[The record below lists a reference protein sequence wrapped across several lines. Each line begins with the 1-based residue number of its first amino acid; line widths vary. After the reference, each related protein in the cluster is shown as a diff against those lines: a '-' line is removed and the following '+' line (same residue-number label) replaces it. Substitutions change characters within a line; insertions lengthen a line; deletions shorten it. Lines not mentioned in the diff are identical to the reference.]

1 MRLLAGLLFFTS
13 CTSTTTITIEKT
25 IVPLQETL
33 TGLFCEKNLRFSS
46 SKNLEDVEKII
57 LKNNH
62 LVNDTTFVE
71 SMRQDSEF
79 VAFIFYKNDRLLFVT
94 SDKITVGINLN
105 TGIVIAVQFDENQY
119 ISCSGEIPYIL
130 NESNKKMYLAD
141 ANYLDIIEAQ
151 FIGAMLQTNLWVAN
165 LINTQK

>member
-1 MRLLAGLLFFTS
+1 M
-13 CTSTTTITIEKT
+13 
-25 IVPLQETL
+25 
-33 TGLFCEKNLRFSS
+33 
-46 SKNLEDVEKII
+46 
-57 LKNNH
+57 
-62 LVNDTTFVE
+62 NDTTFVE

-151 FIGAMLQTNLWVAN
+151 FIGAMLQTNLWIDN
-165 LINTQK
+165 FINTQK

>member
-1 MRLLAGLLFFTS
+1 MRLLAVLLLFTS
-13 CTSTTTITIEKT
+13 CTRTTTITKEKT

-151 FIGAMLQTNLWVAN
+151 FIGAMLQTNLWIDN
-165 LINTQK
+165 FINTQK

>member
-1 MRLLAGLLFFTS
+1 MRLLAVLLFFTS

-46 SKNLEDVEKII
+46 SKNLEDVEKI

-151 FIGAMLQTNLWVAN
+151 FIGAMLQTNLWIDN
-165 LINTQK
+165 FINTQK